1 MPNKTQMDVFVFLQM
16 LTVTDLEHSNYHY
29 KSLIVQPKKS
39 LQIRRTET
47 IIPKSKSE
55 VFKGKIN
62 NIKTDFVAAKSFSS
76 SSSNSSQKGTPHIHA
91 SMFVEKKDNDLFHL
105 FSRKATPI
113 VRESLIQ
120 LDSIDF
126 KDFAAFKPLHEYEH
140 NFH

>member
-1 MPNKTQMDVFVFLQM
+1 M

-39 LQIRRTET
+39 LPIKRIDI

-55 VFKGKIN
+55 DFGGKMN
-62 NIKTDFVAAKSFSS
+62 NTKTDVVAASSFSS
-76 SSSNSSQKGTPHIHA
+76 SSSNSSQRGPYHKHA
-91 SMFVEKKDNDLFHL
+91 SVFVEKKDKDLFHL
-105 FSRKATPI
+105 LSRKATPI

-126 KDFAAFKPLHEYEH
+126 KDFAAFKPLHEFEH